1 MERNFN
7 EDHFE
12 QFLRDS
18 VEDFRMTP
26 SRRVWTSLYN
36 NLHPGRRWP
45 SLAVS
50 LLVFSALIFVGLS
63 NTSQQKAN
71 TSANKPA
78 GLLAAQQYEGNNTS
92 KPLHSLLTNE
102 FAAAK
107 PIGEPTATDNA
118 FSGIN
123 EPVGNNIQSATNH
136 NAYTQPT
143 QPAAT
148 TTPAINN
155 RFARNQRSRRT
166 SQSART
172 RLTVAQ
178 GIAETAETT
187 SEVIGDAARTNSLA
201 TTTQTALQ
209 PKQDG
214 ILSYVTNDDNLPL
227 TNTETNHQPGIS
239 TENLV
244 NATALNTKEAEK
256 NEQKAWMDQDVFYNK
271 KSSLHKQKLSFE
283 VYMTPSVGYRKLENM
298 VDLENASINLSN
310 SFLNTSSKANKIHHL
325 PAFNMEAGYSVRY
338 EINKILRIKGGFQ
351 LNYSNYQVYGQGL
364 DHPAATSLLL
374 RNSSTGAPELISRSS
389 VILNPVSTDQTG
401 KLNNSNFQIS
411 LPIGAEIKLLGK
423 NKWQWYAGATIQPTY
438 VLSGNAYLLSADM
451 NYYVFDASMINKW
464 NINTGVETFVSY
476 KMNQKLQL
484 NMGPQFR
491 YQLHSTY
498 DKQYTYK
505 EKLYNLGIK
514 LGIVQRF

>member
-7 EDHFE
+7 QDHFE

-50 LLVFSALIFVGLS
+50 LLFFSALIFVGLTHSSRYRNQITS
-63 NTSQQKAN
+63 NESVAATGDQQQVSALLSYQPANLAPVETNPQLDGTGSGKDAAQLSNIDHVSIQRNAANGNGQTPASVTANRTN
-71 TSANKPA
+71 TSAER
-78 GLLAAQQYEGNNTS
+78 Y
-92 KPLHSLLTNE
+92 
-102 FAAAK
+102 
-107 PIGEPTATDNA
+107 
-118 FSGIN
+118 
-123 EPVGNNIQSATNH
+123 
-136 NAYTQPT
+136 
-143 QPAAT
+143 
-148 TTPAINN
+148 
-155 RFARNQRSRRT
+155 NQRRRQRH
-166 SQSART
+166 SQQSARHQ
-172 RLTVAQ
+172 LTIEQ
-178 GIAETAETT
+178 GNAGYADNQQTNETQA
-187 SEVIGDAARTNSLA
+187 DLA
-201 TTTQTALQ
+201 TTQATTNALSNQPATALSL
-209 PKQDG
+209 
-214 ILSYVTNDDNLPL
+214 ITADDNATVNNNEAENVKLSSISQ
-227 TNTETNHQPGIS
+227 TNTEAAITAKL
-239 TENLV
+239 TEN
-244 NATALNTKEAEK
+244 K
-256 NEQKAWMDQDVFYNK
+256 EQKAWMESDVFYNK
-271 KSSLHKQKLSFE
+271 RSTLHKQKLSYE

-298 VDLENASINLSN
+298 MDLENASISLSN
-310 SFLNTSSKANKIHHL
+310 SFLNTSNQANKIHHL

-338 EINKILRIKGGFQ
+338 DLNKYFRIKGGFQ
-351 LNYSNYQVYGQGL
+351 FNYSNYQIYGQGL

-389 VILNPVSTDQTG
+389 VILNPVSTDQTSR
-401 KLNNSNFQIS
+401 LNSSNFQLS
-411 LPIGAEIKLLGK
+411 LPIGAEIKLMSR

-464 NINTGVETFVSY
+464 NLNMGVETFVSY
-476 KMNQKLQL
+476 QLNQKLQL

-491 YQLHSTY
+491 YQLNSTY

>member
-7 EDHFE
+7 QDHFE

-50 LLVFSALIFVGLS
+50 LLVFSALIFVGLTHSSRYRNQATPNETVAATDDQTQKSVLLSYQPS
-63 NTSQQKAN
+63 N
-71 TSANKPA
+71 
-78 GLLAAQQYEGNNTS
+78 LAT
-92 KPLHSLLTNE
+92 
-102 FAAAK
+102 AK
-107 PIGEPTATDNA
+107 PITEANPSLDM
-118 FSGIN
+118 SGSGHAPALVSKIDHPSTQGITYN
-123 EPVGNNIQSATNH
+123 GNGQ
-136 NAYTQPT
+136 
-143 QPAAT
+143 
-148 TTPAINN
+148 TPATVTGNSTYASTERNN
-155 RFARNQRSRRT
+155 QHRRPRQHQQAARNQLTIEQSTAVYEENQQSNITQPDLAT
-166 SQSART
+166 SQ
-172 RLTVAQ
+172 
-178 GIAETAETT
+178 
-187 SEVIGDAARTNSLA
+187 N
-201 TTTQTALQ
+201 TTTASSNQPTTLSMLTA
-209 PKQDG
+209 
-214 ILSYVTNDDNLPL
+214 DDNATVNNNEAENVKWSSINQP
-227 TNTETNHQPGIS
+227 NTETAITAKL
-239 TENLV
+239 TEN
-244 NATALNTKEAEK
+244 K
-256 NEQKAWMDQDVFYNK
+256 EQKAWMESDIFYNK
-271 KSSLHKQKLSFE
+271 RSSLHKQKLSYE
-283 VYMTPSVGYRKLENM
+283 VYITPSVGYRKLENM
-298 VDLENASINLSN
+298 MDLENASISLSN
-310 SFLNTSSKANKIHHL
+310 SFLNTSNQANKIHHL

-338 EINKILRIKGGFQ
+338 DLNKYFRMKAGFQ
-351 LNYSNYQVYGQGL
+351 FNYSNYQIYGQGL

-389 VILNPVSTDQTG
+389 VILNPVSTDQTNR
-401 KLNNSNFQIS
+401 LNSSNFQVSI
-411 LPIGAEIKLLGK
+411 PIGAEIKLMSG
-423 NKWQWYAGATIQPTY
+423 NKWQWYVGATIQPTY

-464 NINTGVETFVSY
+464 NLNTGVETFVSY

-491 YQLHSTY
+491 YQLNSTY